1 MRPAPAPS
9 IDLGGRV
16 QIIDDSTTP
25 PRWKTLARCFAT
37 TERARAIARQHNLP
51 GVWLVDDY
59 GDRHYVSASWLCGG
73 SHEPPGAPLPH

>member
-37 TERARAIARQHNLP
+37 DKRARAIARKHGLP
-51 GVWLVDDY
+51 GVWLVDDCGY
-59 GDRHYVSASWLCGG
+59 RRYISAN
-73 SHEPPGAPLPH
+73 